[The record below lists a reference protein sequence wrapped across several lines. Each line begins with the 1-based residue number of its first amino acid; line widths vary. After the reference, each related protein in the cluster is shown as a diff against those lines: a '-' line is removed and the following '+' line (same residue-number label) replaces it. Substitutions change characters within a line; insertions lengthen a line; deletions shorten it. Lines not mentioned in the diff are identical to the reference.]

1 MKWGCVGVV
10 ERIPCGIFLYSMSL
24 DYIII
29 FCIKKC
35 RESTL
40 EKLWGKGKTF
50 CWKIGNEL
58 TGAMVG
64 VPVAMLI
71 PAIGLEIA
79 PRAWIGA
86 GPGITPTPWMRP
98 LEAAV
103 VMACCWWWEAE
114 GAEID
119 MIPDMGGIDLCAF

>member
-1 MKWGCVGVV
+1 MGVCGCCGENSLWYFSIFNVVG
-10 ERIPCGIFLYSMSL
+10 LY
-24 DYIII
+24 YF

-98 LEAAV
+98 LGAAV
-103 VMACCWWWEAE
+103 AMACCWWWEAE